1 MSANLKAFSNASSKG
16 LQTTGVFGSTVS
28 ESGRRVYS
36 QKSKISL
43 PTFSFSLEGMML
55 SDEFR
60 VSKLIIL
67 SKQSSS
73 PSLLSTLI
81 ACPVSAL
88 VKSCKRETNKY
99 ISHIHNMIKNFHPI
113 RYYFQYY

>member
-43 PTFSFSLEGMML
+43 PTFSLEVMML

-73 PSLLSTLI
+73 PSLLSTLVP
-81 ACPVSAL
+81 CLVSAL

-99 ISHIHNMIKNFHPI
+99 ISHMHNMIINFFPI
-113 RYYFQYY
+113 RCYFQYY